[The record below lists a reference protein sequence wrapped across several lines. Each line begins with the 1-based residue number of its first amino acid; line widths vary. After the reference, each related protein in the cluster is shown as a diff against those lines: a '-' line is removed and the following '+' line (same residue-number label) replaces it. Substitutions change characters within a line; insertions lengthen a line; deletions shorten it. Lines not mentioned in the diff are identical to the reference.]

1 MPRLSTKKTIENQ
14 TIEKDGLPFSKDC
27 FVNGFPLQN
36 ESGDDIPMWWSAV
49 RETGVSFKQYKK
61 DKKRAEKEIAGL
73 EEYLKKLE
81 EENKRYTEKLKKESE
96 KYRLECDMRNHA
108 FEERRRQ
115 EEIILATEKEEAKK
129 RVLEEKL
136 QIQARKFEQ
145 QKENSLLE
153 EKSREEE
160 AQLRYRESLARIQA
174 VEKAGREKV
183 LDEEGVK
190 KGSIQK
196 VSKLQ
201 KMLDGKKRIE
211 LENAV
216 ERGTV
221 KKLRRSHKAK
231 DYEFLYP
238 RPSFGVKN
246 NDTLIEFSALCTKNK
261 KNLKHLS
268 SPIYAEIGKGVT
280 ISNELSKREMKAVC
294 IALSRQVPKDT
305 LLSGGVRYK
314 SNFLLHELTKKK
326 QLELTAGNVNIVSEE
341 NVDLS
346 GFKSVG
352 TYLRE
357 KVGEEKIEIAT
368 DYLQRLNVR
377 SVKNLMKK
385 RAFSCSMTDIRKV
398 ILVCALLTGAEIT
411 VLCEPQRLFDSPT
424 ENAFWQ
430 IVSEWQGGK
439 DGKVLWVLSSS
450 EEFRK

>member
-1 MPRLSTKKTIENQ
+1 MPRLSTKKTIENKSLG
-14 TIEKDGLPFSKDC
+14 KDGSPFSRDC

-36 ESGDDIPMWWSAV
+36 ESGDNIPMWWSAV

-81 EENKRYTEKLKKESE
+81 EENKKYTEKLKKESE
-96 KYRLECDMRNHA
+96 KYKLECDMRNHA

-136 QIQARKFEQ
+136 LIQARKFEK
-145 QKENSLLE
+145 QKENSLLD

-160 AQLRYRESLARIQA
+160 AQLRYRESLAQIQA
-174 VEKAGREKV
+174 GEKEEIEKV
-183 LDEEGVK
+183 FDREGIK
-190 KGSIQK
+190 KSSIQK
-196 VSKLQ
+196 VGKSQ
-201 KMLDGKKRIE
+201 NALDTKKRAE

-246 NDTLIEFSALCTKNK
+246 NDTLIEFSALCIKNK

-280 ISNELSKREMKAVC
+280 VSNELSKREMKAVC
-294 IALSRQVPKDT
+294 TALSRQVPKDT

-326 QLELTAGNVNIVSEE
+326 QLELTADNVSIVSEE
-341 NVDLS
+341 NIDLC

-352 TYLRE
+352 AYLRE
-357 KVGEEKIEIAT
+357 KVGERLEIAI

-385 RAFSCSMTDIRKV
+385 RAFSCSMVDIQKV
-398 ILVCALLTGAEIT
+398 VLVCALLAGAEIT
-411 VLCEPQRLFDSPT
+411 VLCEPQKLFDSPT

-450 EEFRK
+450 EEFKK